1 MQLLTSVT
9 YFNSAA
15 ISIDLEI
22 AFTVA
27 IESTIA
33 LLIKAYGGA
42 LLSSVF
48 RGGLSVT
55 ERLARI
61 DRLRESFDQQVAPI
75 DPALKPWPTHCL
87 IKLGRVRPLIEGIAL
102 SRVTLV
108 RSFWVTRKVKV
119 I

>member
-1 MQLLTSVT
+1 MQLLTSAT

-27 IESTIA
+27 IESI
-33 LLIKAYGGA
+33 
-42 LLSSVF
+42 
-48 RGGLSVT
+48 
-55 ERLARI
+55 
-61 DRLRESFDQQVAPI
+61 DQQVAPI
-75 DPALKPWPTHCL
+75 DPALKPGPTHCL